1 MTYAQHHA
9 NASDRDNY
17 RGFDLVRLLA
27 ALGVVFSHSFATI
40 GQLANEPI
48 WRVVP
53 GIFNAATAS
62 VGCFFAIS
70 GFLVTRSFL
79 ARATSARGVA
89 SFVLAR
95 VLRIFPAFIVC
106 LIASTLLGAIVT
118 TLTSQAYWSSPQTW
132 DYLWQNLTLRRVN
145 ELPGVFTSNVHG
157 RGINGSIWTIPL
169 EVGMYVATLAF
180 GLLAA
185 WRGRWRA
192 AIVALALVA
201 WCYLAPQTF
210 VFFIQQER
218 NAAYA
223 VLCYAIGTIWAVWN
237 VNQAWTLRAAMALAV
252 AFVVAFVQNVDLDV
266 ARLFAFAV
274 VALVALYVGR
284 MQWSWMSQASRFGD
298 LSYGVF
304 LYSSP
309 IQQTLVWAMPGIGLL
324 ALLGA
329 SSALALVTA
338 FLSWYLIEKRALRL
352 KRSAR

>member
-1 MTYAQHHA
+1 MIATPFATKAADHE
-9 NASDRDNY
+9 SY
-17 RGFDLVRLLA
+17 RGFDFVRLLA
-27 ALGVVFSHSFATI
+27 AFGVVFSHSFATV

-79 ARATSARGVA
+79 SRATSVRGFA
-89 SFVLAR
+89 SFVVAR

-106 LIASTLLGAIVT
+106 LIASIALGAFVT
-118 TLTSQAYWSSPQTW
+118 TLSVQAYVSSPQTW
-132 DYLWQNLTLRRVN
+132 DYLWQNLILRRVN

-157 RGINGSIWTIPL
+157 SGINGSIWTIPL

-192 AIVALALVA
+192 AIVALGLVA

-210 VFFIQQER
+210 VFFAQNER

-223 VLCYAIGTIWAVWN
+223 VLCYAIGTIWAAWN
-237 VNQAWTLRAAMALAV
+237 VNQTWTLRAAIGLAV
-252 AFVVAFVQNVDLDV
+252 VFVVAFAQNVPLDV
-266 ARLFAFAV
+266 TRLFAFAM
-274 VALVALYVGR
+274 VALLALYVGR
-284 MQWSWMSQASRFGD
+284 LQWPWMSQASRFGD

-309 IQQTLVWAMPGIGLL
+309 IQQTLVWSMPSISLL

-329 SSALALVTA
+329 SGALALVAA
-338 FLSWYLIEKRALRL
+338 FLSWHLIEKRALRL
-352 KRSAR
+352 KLPAR

>member
-1 MTYAQHHA
+1 MIAERPPNLNEPGYH
-9 NASDRDNY
+9 
-17 RGFDLVRLLA
+17 GFDLVRLLA
-27 ALGVVFSHSFATI
+27 ALGVVFSHSFATV
-40 GQLANEPI
+40 GQLASEPI

-79 ARATSARGVA
+79 ARATSMRGIA

-95 VLRIFPAFIVC
+95 LLRIFPAFIVC
-106 LIASTLLGAIVT
+106 LIASMLLGAIVT
-118 TLTSQAYWSSPQTW
+118 TLTSQTYWASPQTW
-132 DYLWQNLTLRRVN
+132 DYLWQNLILRRVN
-145 ELPGVFTSNVHG
+145 ELPGVFTSNPHG
-157 RGINGSIWTIPL
+157 SGVNGSIWTIPL

-185 WRGRWRA
+185 WRWRT
-192 AIVALALVA
+192 AIVAVALVA

-210 VFFIQQER
+210 VFFVQQER

-223 VLCYAIGTIWAVWN
+223 VLCYAIGTMWAVWN
-237 VNQAWTLRAAMALAV
+237 VGQTLTLRAAAALTIV
-252 AFVVAFVQNVDLDV
+252 FVVAFTQNVDLDI

-274 VALVALYVGR
+274 VALLALYVGR
-284 MQWSWMSQASRFGD
+284 MQWSWMSHASRFGD

-309 IQQTLVWAMPGIGLL
+309 VQQTLVWAIPGIGLMSVL
-324 ALLGA
+324 FA
-329 SSALALVTA
+329 SSALALVAA
-338 FLSWYLIEKRALRL
+338 FLSWHVIEKRALRL
-352 KRSAR
+352 KVAAR